1 MSDRPDLA
9 HGALLVIHHIAKYG
23 LRNGSIWREL
33 IETIERELGEPRRQP
48 AMVIH
53 IRPRLGESDAFRAGD
68 QATKV
73 LSHDE
78 LRDAVAKIRIIA
90 GAALGVECE
99 EGGQ

>member
-33 IETIERELGEPRRQP
+33 IETIERELGETRRQL
-48 AMVIH
+48 IH
-53 IRPRLGESDAFRAGD
+53 IRPRLGVSDAFPAED
-68 QATKV
+68 QATV

>member
-9 HGALLVIHHIAKYG
+9 HGALLVIHHIAKCG

-33 IETIERELGEPRRQP
+33 IETIERELGETRRQP
-48 AMVIH
+48 ATVIH
-53 IRPRLGESDAFRAGD
+53 IRPRLGESDAFPAED
-68 QATKV
+68 QATV